1 MIALGGDVKVVVAT
15 QPVDFRRGING
26 LVALVAS
33 ALAADPYC
41 GDVFVFRPKRGDR
54 LRLLFWD
61 GSGMVLASKW
71 LESGRFSW
79 PPIRRPGPA
88 DARGVRPS
96 GGRPR
101 LDEGG
106 EETRQKTGQSGVK

>member
-1 MIALGGDVKVVVAT
+1 MIALAGDMKVVVAT

-41 GDVFVFRPKRGDR
+41 GDIFVFRPKRGDR

-61 GSGMVLASKW
+61 GSGMVLVSKW
-71 LESGRFSW
+71 LESGRF
-79 PPIRRPGPA
+79 
-88 DARGVRPS
+88 
-96 GGRPR
+96 
-101 LDEGG
+101 
-106 EETRQKTGQSGVK
+106 T

>member
-1 MIALGGDVKVVVAT
+1 MIALAGDVKVVVAT

-26 LVALVAS
+26 LVALAAS

-61 GSGMVLASKW
+61 GSGM
-71 LESGRFSW
+71 
-79 PPIRRPGPA
+79 
-88 DARGVRPS
+88 
-96 GGRPR
+96 
-101 LDEGG
+101 
-106 EETRQKTGQSGVK
+106 

>member
-1 MIALGGDVKVVVAT
+1 MIAPAGDVKVVVAT

-61 GSGMVLASKW
+61 GSGMVLVSKW
-71 LESGRFSW
+71 LESGRFTWSARVADFISIASARMSVK
-79 PPIRRPGPA
+79 PSISFRRFYA
-88 DARGVRPS
+88 
-96 GGRPR
+96 
-101 LDEGG
+101 
-106 EETRQKTGQSGVK
+106 

>member
-1 MIALGGDVKVVVAT
+1 MIAPAGDVKMVVAT

-41 GDVFVFRPKRGDR
+41 GDVFIFRPKRGDR

-61 GSGMVLASKW
+61 GSGMVLVSKW
-71 LESGRFSW
+71 LESGRF
-79 PPIRRPGPA
+79 
-88 DARGVRPS
+88 
-96 GGRPR
+96 
-101 LDEGG
+101 
-106 EETRQKTGQSGVK
+106 T